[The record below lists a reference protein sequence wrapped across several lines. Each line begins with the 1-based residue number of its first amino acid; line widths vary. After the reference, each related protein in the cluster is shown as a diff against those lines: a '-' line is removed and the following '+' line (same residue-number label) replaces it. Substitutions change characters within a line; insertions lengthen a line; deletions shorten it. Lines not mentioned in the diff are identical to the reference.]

1 METPS
6 SMTSPR
12 WALLASVAGALGAS
26 LCCALPLPLVSLGI
40 GGSWLAS
47 LTALGPYWPLFV
59 TLAVDQ
65 MTGAACPITVHK
77 ALSHVAGVAQ
87 ATVDMETHTATV
99 TFDPAKTTAE
109 ALATAVTNAGYP
121 AKVLKNG
128 G

>member
-1 METPS
+1 MLKP
-6 SMTSPR
+6 
-12 WALLASVAGALGAS
+12 A
-26 LCCALPLPLVSLGI
+26 
-40 GGSWLAS
+40 
-47 LTALGPYWPLFV
+47 LTALLLLAGSALAAEPRTV

-65 MTGAACPITVHK
+65 MTCAACPITVRE
-77 ALSHVAGVAQ
+77 ALSHVTGVAQ
-87 ATVDMETHTATV
+87 ATVDMKSHTATV